1 MYRSLQQSKPG
12 LLCYFLRQDN
22 LTVLLFNQWHK
33 YGCHWQTVCRPNKVV
48 RDSLGQT
55 GKCISAK
62 EVGYS
67 YLPTRTGSY
76 HFVQDHILC
85 LLTLPSV
92 LSSPLGGGGTL
103 QSLGGGVPLDTKT
116 LTLYQTMINQTLQL
130 HLDQPPK
137 PPIPDKPFS
146 LQNFITII
154 IQHMLTKPA
163 SLSLHAVTL
172 KILDFTLLHSVF
184 LYEQKATFFSS
195 NQLISQ

>member
-12 LLCYFLRQDN
+12 LLCYFLGQDN

-33 YGCHWQTVCRPNKVV
+33 YGCYWQTVCRPNKVV

-116 LTLYQTMINQTLQL
+116 LTLYQNMINQTLQL

-137 PPIPDKPFS
+137 PRYPGQAILFAKLYHYHNPTYANQTSIS
-146 LQNFITII
+146 LLTCSNIEDFRFYTFA
-154 IQHMLTKPA
+154 QHLPVRAKGY
-163 SLSLHAVTL
+163 V
-172 KILDFTLLHSVF
+172 LL
-184 LYEQKATFFSS
+184 Q
-195 NQLISQ
+195 